1 MPRNLLD
8 QETSPYLLQHKD
20 NPVHWMPWGEDALNR
35 AKAEDRPIL
44 LSVGYA
50 ACHWCHVMAH
60 ESFEDVTI
68 AELMNDLFI
77 NIKVDREE
85 RPDLDAIY
93 QSAINMLGEQGGWP
107 LTVFLTPDGVPFW
120 GGTYFPPSPR
130 YGRPGF
136 SSILK
141 QISEIYQNDRGKIDQ
156 NATALGAALSE
167 SGKSDQQGS
176 LTPEKIQVAADAA
189 LDIVD
194 YTRGGTAGA
203 PKFPQPTFFRFL
215 WHSYLG
221 THKERS
227 HDAVMVTLENICQGG
242 IYDHLGGGFAR
253 YSVDDQWLAP
263 HFEKMLYDNALL
275 IELLADVWRTERTP
289 LFAERIHETV
299 DWMIRDLSVGHDG
312 NIALASAFDADS
324 EGVEGKFYVWS
335 ADEIDKALGDNASP
349 FRSTYDVSEHGNWE
363 GHNIL
368 NRRVGDGDAVEP
380 HSAVLKMCR
389 ETLLAIRTT
398 RVPPQRDD
406 KVLADWNGMAI
417 AALARAGTLLGVA
430 EWITFAQAIFTFV
443 EVNLKINERLLH
455 TWCAGSARHPA
466 VIDDYANMSRAA
478 LALYQA
484 TGEPAYLERA
494 IQWVDVANI
503 HYWDEAVGGYFLAAD
518 DTRHLI
524 VRTKTVF
531 DNATPN
537 GNGVML
543 EVLARLYL
551 ITGDAGYR
559 DRADAVVAALAP
571 LDPRGLMNQP
581 SLAIGFEILTEAHQ
595 VVIAASSRN
604 DTPAQELF
612 EAAVHAAPPGA
623 VISWV
628 FPDTVIADNHPAAGK
643 AMIDGTATVYICKGP
658 VCSLPIQKPDE
669 IKSAFGR

>member
-20 NPVHWMPWGEDALNR
+20 NPVHWMPWGEGALNR
-35 AKAEDRPIL
+35 ARTEDRPIL

-60 ESFEDVTI
+60 ESFEDIAI

-120 GGTYFPPSPR
+120 GGTYFPPTSR

-136 SSILK
+136 SNILK
-141 QISEIYQNDRGKIDQ
+141 QISGIYHNDRGKIDQ
-156 NATALGAALSE
+156 NAAALGSALSE
-167 SGKSDQQGS
+167 LGKSDKPGS
-176 LTPEKIQVAADAA
+176 LTPEKSQAAADAA

-194 YTRGGTAGA
+194 YTLGGTAGA

-221 THKERS
+221 TRKARAHE
-227 HDAVMVTLENICQGG
+227 AVMVTLENICQGG
-242 IYDHLGGGFAR
+242 IYDHLGGGFSR

-299 DWMIRDLSVGHDG
+299 DWMIRDLSVSHGG
-312 NIALASAFDADS
+312 SVALASAFDADS

-335 ADEIDKALGDNASP
+335 ADEIDNTLGDNASL
-349 FRSTYDVSEHGNWE
+349 FRSVYDVSEHGNWE

-368 NRRVGDGDAVEP
+368 NRRVGDTETVAP
-380 HSAVLKMCR
+380 HSAVLKKCR
-389 ETLLAIRTT
+389 EALLAIRTK
-398 RVPPQRDD
+398 RVSPQRDD
-406 KVLADWNGMAI
+406 KMLADWNGMAI
-417 AALARAGTLLGVA
+417 AALVRAGTLLGVA
-430 EWITFAQAIFTFV
+430 EWIVIAQTIFTFV
-443 EVNLKINERLLH
+443 DENLKVGDRLLH

-466 VIDDYANMSRAA
+466 VIDDYANMARAA
-478 LALYQA
+478 LALYQV
-484 TGEPAYLERA
+484 TGESVYLARA
-494 IQWVDVANI
+494 IQWVGVANT
-503 HYWDEAVGGYFLAAD
+503 HYWDDASGGYFLAAD
-518 DTRHLI
+518 DTSHLI
-524 VRTKTVF
+524 VRTKIVF
-531 DNATPN
+531 DNATPS

-543 EVLARLYL
+543 DVLARLYL
-551 ITGDAGYR
+551 ITGDTIYR
-559 DRADAVVAALAP
+559 DRADALVAALAP
-571 LDPRGLMNQP
+571 QDPRGLMNQP
-581 SLAIGFEILTEAHQ
+581 SLAVGFDVLTGAHQ
-595 VVIAASSRN
+595 VVIAANSRS
-604 DTPAQELF
+604 DKLAQEIF
-612 EAAVHAAPPGA
+612 EAAVHGAPPGA

-628 FPDTVIADNHPAAGK
+628 FPDTVVADNHPATGK
-643 AMIDGTATVYICKGP
+643 AMINGAATAYICMGS
-658 VCSLPIQKPDE
+658 VCGLPIQNPNE
-669 IKSAFGR
+669 IKTAFGR